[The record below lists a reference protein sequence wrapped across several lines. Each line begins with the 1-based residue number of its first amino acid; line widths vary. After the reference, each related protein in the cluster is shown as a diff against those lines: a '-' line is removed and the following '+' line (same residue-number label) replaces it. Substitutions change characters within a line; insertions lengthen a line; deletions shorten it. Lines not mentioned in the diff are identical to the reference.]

1 MICLNCGNKLK
12 GDEHKCP
19 VCGYEKKEK
28 PLEFELPVLKAKEDV
43 IELDDTDTNLSDNDF
58 EIELKNAPEDDSFDK
73 FDVKTTLEDD
83 ESHEDDGAE
92 EESDEIDKNIEL
104 EDDINLE
111 KTRSISPISDEEEIS
126 ELSFIDDINKQ
137 IDEVNSE
144 AQEEIVSLNSNEE
157 EHEPSIEYKE
167 EITSVDDSLKTAD
180 SLKKRKNIF
189 MITGIV
195 FLLLA
200 IIVFIVLLISNSN
213 KKEDVKDTYLED
225 MASALQTYYDT
236 GEIDDII
243 YVLEDVKGDADKVKK
258 IQAKTRT
265 VCDSWMLLYFD
276 EETIDKEEFES
287 ISEKYKGL
295 INGLHSYA
303 LVKNNNLR
311 IKALNDTDYDEL
323 IRQANDIYS
332 DSVVYFDALS
342 YYNEKDYNRSYY
354 GFDRIEESNRYYEKA
369 ISYKNKIID
378 NIMEILNNDIKK
390 IEAGIENLDDKD
402 KLVRYTEIE
411 SIIFEYNNV
420 YSSVELSSSEE
431 YQSLLNTYTSKVSE
445 YNDKVGIQEQNS
457 IENYDEYID
466 VEGLFILE

>member
-58 EIELKNAPEDDSFDK
+58 EIELKDAPEDDSFDK

-167 EITSVDDSLKTAD
+167 ETTSVDDSLKTAD

>member
-58 EIELKNAPEDDSFDK
+58 EIELKDAPEDDSFDK

-92 EESDEIDKNIEL
+92 EESDEIDQNIEL

-167 EITSVDDSLKTAD
+167 ETTSVDDSLKTAD